1 MDQLRKDIIRENYKR
16 VMDKIE
22 AAKQRSPYNQEVT
35 LLAATKTVPAEE
47 IIFAIEELGLPMAG
61 ENKVQEFLSKYDNLK
76 GKCPLHLIGHLQ
88 TNKVKS
94 IVGKVDMIQS
104 VDSVRLAEEIAKR
117 SREKGI
123 VTDVL
128 CEINIGCEEN
138 KGGIMPDEAEEFAL
152 RLMETE
158 GLRFRGVMTMAP
170 VCEKNDE
177 YKKYFSKTY
186 KIYLDILGKKS
197 HNIIE
202 PILSMGMSDSFEA
215 AIEEGAT
222 LVRVGSSI
230 FGSRYY
236 PTEGIKI

>member
-1 MDQLRKDIIRENYKR
+1 MDKMRKEIIRENYKR

-22 AAKQRSPYNQEVT
+22 EAKAKSPYHQQVT

-61 ENKVQEFLSKYDNLK
+61 ENKVQEFLSKYDDLK

-94 IVGKVDMIQS
+94 IVCKGYMIQS
-104 VDSVRLAEEIAKR
+104 VDSVRLANEIAKR
-117 SREKGI
+117 SLEKGI

-128 CEINIGCEEN
+128 CEINIGKEEN
-138 KGGIMPDEAEEFAL
+138 KGGIMPEAADEFAHQL
-152 RLMETE
+152 LETD
-158 GLRFRGVMTMAP
+158 GIRFRGFMTMAP
-170 VCEKNDE
+170 FGCTNDE

-186 KIYLDILGKKS
+186 NIYLDILGKTS

-230 FGSRYY
+230 FGSRFY
-236 PTEGIKI
+236 PEKEH

>member
-1 MDQLRKDIIRENYKR
+1 MEEMRKEIIRENYKR
-16 VMDKIE
+16 VMEKIE
-22 AAKQRSPYNQEVT
+22 AAKERSPYHQEVT

-61 ENKVQEFLSKYDNLK
+61 ENKVQEFLSKYDELK
-76 GKCPLHLIGHLQ
+76 GRCPLHLIGHLQ

-104 VDSVRLAEEIAKR
+104 VDSIRLAQEIAKR

-128 CEINIGCEEN
+128 CEINIGREEN
-138 KGGIMPDEAEEFAL
+138 KGGIMPEETEEFVCQL
-152 RLMETE
+152 LETE
-158 GLRFRGVMTMAP
+158 GIRVRGLMTMAP
-170 VCEKNDE
+170 VCEKYDE
-177 YKKYFSKTY
+177 YKKYFNKTY
-186 KIYLDILGKKS
+186 NIYLDILGKKS

-230 FGSRYY
+230 FGSRFY
-236 PTEGIKI
+236 PEKGI

>member
-1 MDQLRKDIIRENYKR
+1 MEDIRRQIIRENYLR
-16 VMDKIE
+16 VTEKIE
-22 AAKQRSPYNQEVT
+22 AAKAKSPYGQSVT

-47 IIFAIEELGLPMAG
+47 IIYAIEELGLPMAG
-61 ENKVQEFLSKYDNLK
+61 ENKVQEFLSKYDDLK

-104 VDSVRLAEEIAKR
+104 VDSERLAREIAKR
-117 SREKGI
+117 SVEAGI

-128 CEINIGCEEN
+128 CEINIGMEEN
-138 KGGIMPDEAEEFAL
+138 KGGIMPSATDEFVSMLEEIDGI
-152 RLMETE
+152 RVR
-158 GLRFRGVMTMAP
+158 GLMTMAP
-170 VCEKNDE
+170 VCENNDE
-177 YKKYFSKTY
+177 YKKYFDKTY
-186 KIYLDILGKKS
+186 NIYLDILGKKS

-202 PILSMGMSDSFEA
+202 PVLSMGMSDSFEA
-215 AIEEGAT
+215 AIECGAT

-236 PTEGIKI
+236 PTQNK

>member
-1 MDQLRKDIIRENYKR
+1 MEDIRRQIIRENYLR
-16 VMDKIE
+16 VTEKIE
-22 AAKQRSPYNQEVT
+22 AAKARSPYGQDVT

-47 IIFAIEELGLPMAG
+47 IIYAIEELGLPMAG
-61 ENKVQEFLSKYDNLK
+61 ENKVQEFLSKYDDLK

-104 VDSVRLAEEIAKR
+104 VDSERLAREIAKR
-117 SREKGI
+117 SVEAGI

-128 CEINIGCEEN
+128 CEINIGMEEN
-138 KGGIMPDEAEEFAL
+138 KGGIMPDAADEFVSMLEEIDGI
-152 RLMETE
+152 RVR
-158 GLRFRGVMTMAP
+158 GLMTMAP
-170 VCEKNDE
+170 VCENNDE
-177 YKKYFSKTY
+177 YKKYFDKTY
-186 KIYLDILGKKS
+186 NIYLDILGKKS

-202 PILSMGMSDSFEA
+202 PVLSMGMSDSFEA
-215 AIEEGAT
+215 AIECGAT

-236 PTEGIKI
+236 PTQNK

>member
-1 MDQLRKDIIRENYKR
+1 MEDIRRQIIRENYLR
-16 VMDKIE
+16 VTEKIE
-22 AAKQRSPYNQEVT
+22 AARAKSPYGQSVT

-47 IIFAIEELGLPMAG
+47 IIYAIEELGLPMAG
-61 ENKVQEFLSKYDNLK
+61 ENKVQEFLSKYDDLK

-104 VDSVRLAEEIAKR
+104 VDSERLAREIAKR
-117 SREKGI
+117 SLEAGV

-128 CEINIGCEEN
+128 CEINIGMEEN
-138 KGGIMPDEAEEFAL
+138 KGGIMPDAADEFVSMLEEI
-152 RLMETE
+152 E
-158 GLRFRGVMTMAP
+158 GIRVRGLMTMAP
-170 VCEKNDE
+170 VCENNDE
-177 YKKYFSKTY
+177 YKKYFDKTY
-186 KIYLDILGKKS
+186 NIYLDILGKKS

-202 PILSMGMSDSFEA
+202 PVLSMGMSDSFEA
-215 AIEEGAT
+215 AIECGAT

-236 PTEGIKI
+236 PTQNK

>member
-1 MDQLRKDIIRENYKR
+1 MDTVRKEIIRDNYMR
-16 VMDKIE
+16 VMEKIE
-22 AAKQRSPYNQEVT
+22 AAKARSPYHQEVT

-47 IIFAIEELGLPMAG
+47 IIFAIEELGLPVAG
-61 ENKVQEFLSKYDNLK
+61 ENKVQEFLSKYDDLK
-76 GKCPLHLIGHLQ
+76 GRCPLHIIGHLQ

-104 VDSVRLAEEIAKR
+104 VDSIRLAEEIAKR

-128 CEINIGCEEN
+128 CEINIGREEN
-138 KGGIMPDEAEEFAL
+138 KGGIMPEETEEFVS
-152 RLMETE
+152 RLVETE
-158 GLRFRGVMTMAP
+158 GIRLRGLMTMAP

-186 KIYLDILGKKS
+186 DIYLDILGKKS

-202 PILSMGMSDSFEA
+202 PILSMGMSDSYEV
-215 AIEEGAT
+215 AIEEGAN

-230 FGSRYY
+230 FGSRFY
-236 PTEGIKI
+236 PEKGV

>member
-1 MDQLRKDIIRENYKR
+1 MDELRKEIIRENYKR

-22 AAKQRSPYNQEVT
+22 NARVKSPYNQQVT

-47 IIFAIEELGLPMAG
+47 IIFAIEELGLPIAG
-61 ENKVQEFLSKYDNLK
+61 ENKVQEFLSKYDELK
-76 GKCPLHLIGHLQ
+76 SRCPLHLIGHLQ

-104 VDSVRLAEEIAKR
+104 VDSIRLAEEIAKR

-128 CEINIGCEEN
+128 CEVNIGCEEN
-138 KGGIMPDEAEEFAL
+138 KGGIMPDEAVEFAL
-152 RLMETE
+152 LLSETE
-158 GLRFRGVMTMAP
+158 GLRLRGLMTMAP

-222 LVRVGSSI
+222 MVRVGSSI
-230 FGSRYY
+230 FGSRIY
-236 PTEGIKI
+236 PEK

>member
-1 MDQLRKDIIRENYKR
+1 MDELRREIIRENYKR
-16 VMDKIE
+16 VMEKIE
-22 AAKQRSPYNQEVT
+22 EAKLRSPYHQDVT

-47 IIFAIEELGLPMAG
+47 IIFAIEELGLPVAG
-61 ENKVQEFLSKYDNLK
+61 ENKVQEFLSKYEDLK
-76 GKCPLHLIGHLQ
+76 GRCPLHIIGHLQ

-104 VDSVRLAEEIAKR
+104 VDSIRLANEIAKR
-117 SREKGI
+117 SVEKGI

-138 KGGIMPDEAEEFAL
+138 KGGIMPDEAEEFVSAIQEINGIRL
-152 RLMETE
+152 R
-158 GLRFRGVMTMAP
+158 GLMTMAP
-170 VCEKNDE
+170 FGCTKDE
-177 YKKYFSKTY
+177 YKKYFGKTY
-186 KIYLDILGKKS
+186 NIYLDILAKTS

-230 FGSRYY
+230 FGSRIY
-236 PTEGIKI
+236 PEK

>member
-1 MDQLRKDIIRENYKR
+1 MDTVRKEIIRDNYMR
-16 VMDKIE
+16 VMEKIE
-22 AAKQRSPYNQEVT
+22 AAKARSPYHQEVT

-47 IIFAIEELGLPMAG
+47 IIFAIEELGLPIAG
-61 ENKVQEFLSKYDNLK
+61 ENKVQEFLSKYDDLK
-76 GKCPLHLIGHLQ
+76 GRCPLHIIGHLQ

-104 VDSVRLAEEIAKR
+104 VDSIRLAEEIAKR

-128 CEINIGCEEN
+128 CEINIGREEN
-138 KGGIMPDEAEEFAL
+138 KGGIMPEETEEFVS
-152 RLMETE
+152 RLVETE
-158 GLRFRGVMTMAP
+158 GIRLRGLMTMAP

-186 KIYLDILGKKS
+186 DIYLDILGKKS

-202 PILSMGMSDSFEA
+202 PILSMGMSDSYEV
-215 AIEEGAT
+215 AIEEGAS

-230 FGSRYY
+230 FGSRFY
-236 PTEGIKI
+236 PEKGV